1 MKTLTNTELKN
12 LKGGLVVEWVE
23 VTPWKD
29 VANRGGSSET
39 AAAGNVIVNP
49 LK

>member
-29 VANRGGSSET
+29 LANRAGSSE
-39 AAAGNVIVNP
+39 AILVENVVIKP